1 MKALSSH
8 QDGNDPLEKLGLT
21 PALRNQ
27 LKKLHL
33 HHPFAVLLHV
43 PLRYED
49 ETRITPIGSLKPG
62 HPACVEAQ
70 VVHTEVTRRPRKIL
84 KVLVRDESAALVL
97 RFLHFYGSQIQ
108 ALKPDTRLRLFGE
121 VRPGLLGAEM
131 IHPRYRI
138 LQAPSPLPQTL
149 TPIYTTTAGLSQER
163 LRQSVQR
170 ALQHADL
177 EELLP
182 QEMRQAL
189 GLPGL
194 EESLRMIH
202 HPTDP
207 EHVQALLDRTHR
219 VWRRLK
225 FDEILAQQI
234 SMLLHRQRR
243 QKIKAPFLP
252 GSAQQRQAFL
262 QRLPFAL
269 TQAQQ
274 RVVQEI
280 DADLVKPYPMQRLL
294 QGDVGSGKTMVAALA
309 CLQAISSG
317 YQAALMAPTE
327 ILCDQLFRQIDA
339 RLQPLGISSVW
350 LTGQLSRKERASAL
364 IRIQSGVAQLVVG
377 THALLQDWVDFKALG
392 LVVIDEQ
399 QRFGV
404 EQRLWLRQ
412 RSQQSHLGIPHQLMM
427 SATPIPRTLSMSY
440 FADLDLSVLD
450 GLPPGRQ
457 PIITKLV
464 DDRRRQQV
472 IERVRTTCLQGG
484 QAYWVCPLI
493 EESEALQLQ
502 TAVATFEHLSRTFPD
517 LQVGLVHGRMPA
529 QQKADCMMRF
539 GTGEIQLLVATT
551 VIEVGV
557 DVPAATIMVIEH
569 AERMG
574 LAQLHQL
581 RGRIGRGTQQGVCL
595 LLYHHPLSALARA
608 RLKVIFENQDG
619 FEVARQDLLLRGPGE
634 YLGIRQSGE
643 GLLRFGDPERDE
655 DLLQEAALWAK
666 RWVARAPHE
675 AQCHALRWLATEQDL
690 LGA

>member
-1 MKALSSH
+1 M
-8 QDGNDPLEKLGLT
+8 GGDPLEELGLT
-21 PALRNQ
+21 PALRSR

-33 HHPFAVLLHV
+33 HHPFAVLLHT

-49 ETRITPIGSLKPG
+49 ETRVTPIASLQPG
-62 HPACVEAQ
+62 QPACVEAR
-70 VVHTEVTRRPRKIL
+70 VVHTEVTQRPRKML

-97 RFLHFYGSQIQ
+97 RFLHFYGGQIQ
-108 ALKPDTRLRLFGE
+108 ALQPDTMLRLFGE

-131 IHPRYRI
+131 VHPRYRI
-138 LQAPSPLPQTL
+138 LQAHSPLPQTL

-163 LRQSVQR
+163 LRYCIQR

-182 QEMRQAL
+182 LEMRQVL
-189 GLPGL
+189 QLPGL

-202 HPTDP
+202 QPSDHGA
-207 EHVQALLDRTHR
+207 VQALLERTHR
-219 VWRRLK
+219 SWKRLK

-234 SMLLHRQRR
+234 SMLLHRERR
-243 QKIKAPFLP
+243 QKLKAPPLP
-252 GSAQQRQAFL
+252 GSAQQRQTFL

-274 RVVQEI
+274 RVVEEI
-280 DADLVKPYPMQRLL
+280 DADLVKPFPMQRLL

-350 LTGQLSRKERASAL
+350 LTGQLSRKERESAL
-364 IRIQSGVAQLVVG
+364 ARIHSGLAQLVVG
-377 THALLQDWVDFKALG
+377 THALLQDTVVFKALG

-404 EQRLWLRQ
+404 EQRLLLRQ
-412 RSQQSHLGIPHQLMM
+412 RSEQSNLITPHQLMM

-472 IERVRTTCLQGG
+472 IERVRATCLQGG

-493 EESEALQLQ
+493 EESEVLQLQ
-502 TAVATFEHLSRTFPD
+502 TAVATFEYLSGTFPD
-517 LQVGLVHGRMPA
+517 LQVGLVHGRMNT

-539 GTGEIQLLVATT
+539 AAGQLQLLVATT

-581 RGRIGRGTQQGVCL
+581 RGRIGRGQQQGVCL
-595 LLYHHPLSALARA
+595 LLYHHPLSSLARA

-655 DLLQEAALWAK
+655 ALLRDAALWAK
-666 RWVARAPHE
+666 RWVACAPHE
-675 AQCHALRWLATEQDL
+675 AQRHALRWLSSEQEL
-690 LGA
+690 LSA